1 MGRPPGY
8 QWQPLGLDA
17 DPVPGDPQAIRAEA
31 AHLKQVASTINGQ
44 IAAMR
49 KIASDNTETGQHAE
63 KIRSTALDLAGSLQK
78 VATRYTAVSSALS
91 GWVPELEQ
99 AQALSIRALNQ
110 AEAPHATLTQ
120 AVILPAGPAL
130 TAAQE
135 QEIASYHASMQ
146 RAHDQLVAA
155 KALLTRAVDLRDT
168 KGAHYAAKINQASDD
183 SLADHE
189 SLWGDIT
196 HAIASCAW
204 IIKDACTVLE
214 LVAAACAIAALC
226 LTGVGWLLVAAFVL
240 TGMALLGRTLL
251 AATGNGSWTDV
262 AVDTV
267 ALLTLG
273 VGGGVSG
280 TGGLVGRAGK
290 TLDEAVQVGDRL
302 VTAERAASISGRASS
317 VLARVAAAI
326 DDSPV
331 IPDALARPFA
341 SAARTFG
348 DFNETMRPLA
358 SAMVKDAEQE
368 SAWARI
374 FSGGEDPANY
384 VVRMRML
391 LDRFPGNPEIGQLSG
406 KFSGEVRLLR
416 GVVGTGVASTVI
428 STTGNGV
435 FPVYGPTG
443 PPSQPYQIGPWD
455 RLEQATTAAVPAS
468 VVTDLSIFVHA
479 DSVIW

>member
-1 MGRPPGY
+1 
-8 QWQPLGLDA
+8 
-17 DPVPGDPQAIRAEA
+17 
-31 AHLKQVASTINGQ
+31 
-44 IAAMR
+44 
-49 KIASDNTETGQHAE
+49 
-63 KIRSTALDLAGSLQK
+63 
-78 VATRYTAVSSALS
+78 
-91 GWVPELEQ
+91 
-99 AQALSIRALNQ
+99 
-110 AEAPHATLTQ
+110 
-120 AVILPAGPAL
+120 
-130 TAAQE
+130 
-135 QEIASYHASMQ
+135 
-146 RAHDQLVAA
+146 
-155 KALLTRAVDLRDT
+155 
-168 KGAHYAAKINQASDD
+168 
-183 SLADHE
+183 
-189 SLWGDIT
+189 
-196 HAIASCAW
+196 
-204 IIKDACTVLE
+204 
-214 LVAAACAIAALC
+214 
-226 LTGVGWLLVAAFVL
+226 
-240 TGMALLGRTLL
+240 
-251 AATGNGSWTDV
+251 
-262 AVDTV
+262 
-267 ALLTLG
+267 
-273 VGGGVSG
+273 
-280 TGGLVGRAGK
+280 
-290 TLDEAVQVGDRL
+290 
-302 VTAERAASISGRASS
+302 

-428 STTGNGV
+428 STAGNGV